1 MAALPRSRAGRLARG
16 GEPEPDHVRP
26 RSAPPP
32 HAPAL
37 GIQIANSMVPLV
49 VHPTAEQL
57 AHPHGLLSMFDHAGT
72 ASVGV
77 VCDSGALDAMI
88 TATRRWGFSRLGQ
101 TGMSVIVF
109 EAPRYAPTLMRP
121 GDASV
126 APRSVSQV
134 SLQSHGPNVAHQH
147 G

>member
-1 MAALPRSRAGRLARG
+1 
-16 GEPEPDHVRP
+16 
-26 RSAPPP
+26 
-32 HAPAL
+32 
-37 GIQIANSMVPLV
+37 MVPLV
-49 VHPTAEQL
+49 IHPTLDQL
-57 AHPHGLLSMFDHAGT
+57 AHPQGPLSMFDQAGA

-77 VCDSGALDAMI
+77 VCDSGALDSMI

-126 APRSVSQV
+126 APRSVSQAA
-134 SLQSHGPNVAHQH
+134 LQSYGPAGGVELA
-147 G
+147 